1 MNRIVQSPW
10 LLRLAV
16 LASVVAAVVGL
27 ARGLSPSPGVV
38 DRLRDDA
45 FYEYVWAA
53 NLAAGHGP
61 SVSDGV
67 WTSGVQILWSLLL
80 VPVAWI
86 GGAAALPIVAPWL
99 GLAFH
104 FGAALLWLFRGTDR
118 FAALCVSLC
127 WLGNP
132 LLVRECQNGQ
142 ETALA
147 CFLLVWLWQSRH
159 AAGPRFWL
167 VAALAALARTD
178 LFAIVFTLACWRHRQ
193 QPVVALRWPLALLA
207 ILLGLYRGLGGG
219 WLPDSAAPMAW
230 LWHANFA
237 ATDPTTAQTLARHWW
252 FARPVLLGGPFA
264 MASAMG
270 IGLAVFSLVR
280 PWWPNLLR
288 ALPALLVGCASAL
301 GTRDLATLGWA
312 ALLIALLPVE
322 RRNGGISR
330 SLLALFAG
338 SFAIVLLHWG
348 VRWYPRDYYAAPL
361 VVLATVAVLRLAS
374 LRIVLLVFA
383 LAQLADSRRVQP
395 EPLRGQ
401 QEMQMGGQFLAD
413 VLPRGERI
421 GCFNSGI
428 VTFEA
433 EVLQRGTDREHR
445 VVNLD
450 GVVDARAQR
459 ALQAGEL
466 GAWLDAEGVRFL
478 LDNPVQF
485 ASDVTLPHAC
495 GRWFGAGFSA
505 ERDLLEVARF
515 DVPFVDT
522 GRPGGDSFRL
532 YWRRGRGEAPPPP
545 PSTAR
550 DLGPGPHGGRYVLW
564 PAAAGQWLE
573 AEVSPG
579 LHTPLLQADVA
590 TTVVLFVSAANRGTG
605 RLFVRGGDR
614 PVLILPKL

>member
-1 MNRIVQSPW
+1 MNRVPQSPW
-10 LLRLAV
+10 LERFAV
-16 LASVVAAVVGL
+16 FASVAAAVFGL
-27 ARGLSPSPGVV
+27 AHGLSPMPGLTE
-38 DRLRDDA
+38 RLRDDA
-45 FYEYVWAA
+45 FYEFAWAA
-53 NLAAGHGP
+53 NLAAGYGP

-67 WTSGVQILWSLLL
+67 ATSGVQILWSLLL
-80 VPVAWI
+80 VPFAWV
-86 GGAAALPIVAPWL
+86 GGAACLPIVAPWL
-99 GLAFH
+99 GLVLH
-104 FGAALLWLFRGTDR
+104 FGSSLLWLLRGTDR
-118 FAALCVSLC
+118 VAALCVSLC

-159 AAGPRFWL
+159 ATGRRFWL
-167 VAALAALARTD
+167 IAGLCVLARTD
-178 LFAIVFTLACWRHRQ
+178 LFAIVFSLALWRHRQ
-193 QPVVALRWPLALLA
+193 RPLFALRWPLALLA
-207 ILLGLYRGLGGG
+207 IMLVLYRCLGGG

-237 ATDPTTAQTLARHWW
+237 ATDPSTAQSMARHWW
-252 FARPVLLGGPFA
+252 FLRPVLLGGPFA

-288 ALPALLVGCASAL
+288 ALPALVVGCASAL
-301 GTRDLATLGWA
+301 GARDLATPGWA

-322 RRNGGISR
+322 RRNGGVSR

-338 SFAIVLLHWG
+338 SFAIVALHWG

-361 VVLATVAVLRLAS
+361 VVLATVAVLRLGS
-374 LRIVLLVFA
+374 LRVVLLVFA
-383 LAQLADSRRVQP
+383 LAQLADFRRVQP

-401 QEMQMGGQFLAD
+401 QEMQMGGRFLAE

-433 EVLQRGTDREHR
+433 AVLRRGTEREHR
-445 VVNLD
+445 VLNLD
-450 GVVDARAQR
+450 GVVDARSQR

-466 GAWLDAEGVRFL
+466 SAWLDAEGVRFV

-485 ASDVTLPHAC
+485 ASDVSLPHAC
-495 GRWFGAGFSA
+495 GRWFGGGFSA
-505 ERDLLEVARF
+505 ERDLQEVARF
-515 DVPFVDT
+515 DVPGVDN

-532 YWRRGRGEAPPPP
+532 YWRRGHGEPPPP
-545 PSTAR
+545 PKAPR
-550 DLGPGPHGGRYVLW
+550 DLGPGPRGGRYVLW
-564 PAAAGQWLE
+564 PAPAGQWLE
-573 AEVSPG
+573 AEAAPG
-579 LHTPLLQADVA
+579 LHTPLLQVDV
-590 TTVVLFVSAANRGTG
+590 TTVVVLFVPAADLGTG
-605 RLFVRGGDR
+605 RLFVRGNDR
-614 PVLILPKL
+614 PVLVLSKL